1 MSHVRQEGAAK
12 WIADWITRLMDWPI
26 TGLDQWTELLDWTDG
41 LNYWTG
47 LICSYHI
54 TSSQSV
60 HNIPRARVAVTSN
73 KKHSIDKVTMNMF
86 AFRLFGSHHAG
97 QNSLKL
103 SHKIHY

>member
-60 HNIPRARVAVTSN
+60 HNIPRARVVVTSN
-73 KKHSIDKVTMNMF
+73 KKHSIDKVTMDMF